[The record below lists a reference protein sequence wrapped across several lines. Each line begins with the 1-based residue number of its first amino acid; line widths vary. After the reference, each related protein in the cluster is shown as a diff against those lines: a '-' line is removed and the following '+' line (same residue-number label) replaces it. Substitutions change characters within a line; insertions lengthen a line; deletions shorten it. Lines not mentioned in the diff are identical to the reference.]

1 MKLKDTSYNNTNEE
15 MLASLDRVM
24 RLLRRRP
31 AKDTNLGRGVYRLL
45 SMIQKQEGIST
56 RELASQLE
64 IRPSSLNE
72 RLVRLEADQIIS
84 RERDDHD
91 QRVFLVRL
99 LPAGEEHLQRI
110 HAERKQFNESVSH
123 ILTKD
128 EMCHLIEL
136 ANKLADGIEA
146 LNDSKT
152 QPQETEKMDRNNSS
166 WK

>member
-1 MKLKDTSYNNTNEE
+1 

-31 AKDTNLGRGVYRLL
+31 AKHTNLGRGVYRLL
-45 SMIQKQEGIST
+45 SIIQKQEAIST

-72 RLVRLEADQIIS
+72 KLIRLEADHIIS
-84 RERDDHD
+84 RERDNRD
-91 QRVFLVRL
+91 QRVFLVKL
-99 LPAGEEHLQRI
+99 LPTGEDHLQCI
-110 HAERKQFNESVSH
+110 QAERKQFNESVSH
-123 ILTKD
+123 ILTED

-136 ANKLADGIEA
+136 SNKLADGIEA

-152 QPQETEKMDRNNSS
+152 QPQETEEIDRNNLL